1 MVHTVSKYI
10 TSQELESCTFK
21 PEEYMQ
27 LVTKEAIDQL
37 LNDISSLVTLTES
50 TDLGIEGAYIKRI
63 EVSIAAMPAEAF
75 YLLIKQYRQM
85 YKLLKQLLY
94 EGNIEELHEKL
105 IRQLQLQMKQNKGR
119 FDVYDCTRV

>member
-1 MVHTVSKYI
+1 MVHTVSKCI

-63 EVSIAAMPAEAF
+63 EVSIAAMPTEAF

-94 EGNIEELHEKL
+94 GGNIEELHEK
-105 IRQLQLQMKQNKGR
+105 INKIVTAIDETKQR
-119 FDVYDCTRV
+119 EV